1 MSPATDDHPHSVPVE
16 DLLRSLSS
24 DPERGLSQEQAQ
36 AALKRYGPNAFA
48 KIKPR
53 PWWSFL
59 LSQFK
64 SPMIGLL
71 ALAAVVS
78 LTMGEILD
86 AAAIFTVILL
96 NALIGFFTEFRAEKA
111 MEALRSMTSPN
122 ARVVR
127 NGSVAVVSAE
137 KVVPGDLLLLEAGD
151 IVPADARLLE
161 SRNIALDEASLT
173 GESMPVEK
181 NVDCLP
187 AETPLAER
195 LNCVFSGTAVVRGN
209 AKALV
214 FATGTDSELGRIS
227 MLLESVKKHSTPLEE
242 RLEQFSRFLIVLV
255 GVLAF
260 LVFALGV
267 FQGRGLF
274 KMFETGIALAVA
286 AVPEGLPFV
295 ATMTL
300 AIGVHRMAKQK
311 ALVRNLSSVE
321 TLGSTTVICTDKTGT
336 LTLNDMTVRL
346 VLPVCDEQ
354 GRTLLQTAVLCNNAK
369 LEQSGD
375 IGDPMEIALLRAAR
389 EKGMNLEEVKMRFP
403 RTGENPFDS
412 RTMTMETFHGVWK
425 ALKGAPEKVLSQ
437 TNHIWT
443 EEGIRPMGGQDRKHW
458 LERAE
463 EISGQGMR
471 SLAFAWGNEKEGLA
485 FVGLIGIIDPPR
497 PEVKDAV
504 SACHEAGIR
513 VVMVTGDH
521 LATARS
527 IAKEVG
533 ILCPLHPDSLE
544 GKELELLDEKSLSSK
559 IAAVSVIARVAPE
572 HKLKIVQAFQAAGET
587 VAMTGDGVNDAVA
600 LKQADV
606 GIAMGI
612 QGTEVSKESSDL
624 ILQDDRFS
632 TIVNAID
639 EGRRIFGNIRKS
651 VLFLLCCNLSEVFTV
666 LFAVLS
672 RLPAILLP
680 LQILWINLITDV
692 LPALS
697 LALDP
702 AEPGTMR
709 RPPMPRSERILTPR
723 HLRLILFYGTLM
735 SLGVLFVSL
744 AVLRTSPGSPEKA
757 VAMGFHAMV
766 LSQLFFVFNVRNHSL
781 FRKPGQI
788 FSNPMLILSVLVS
801 IGVQVFITH
810 IAIFQKVLSI
820 HPLQLPEWGL
830 ILAGALL
837 PTAVA
842 QIHKFALGR

>member
-1 MSPATDDHPHSVPVE
+1 MSPASEDHPHSVPVE
-16 DLLRSLSS
+16 ELLRRFSS
-24 DPERGLSQEQAQ
+24 DPQTGLTQEQAH
-36 AALKRYGPNAFA
+36 AALERYGPNAFA
-48 KIKPR
+48 KTKPR
-53 PWWSFL
+53 PWWSFF

-64 SPMIGLL
+64 SPMVGLL
-71 ALAAVVS
+71 SLAAAVS
-78 LTMGEILD
+78 LTMGEVLD
-86 AAAIFTVILL
+86 ASAILVVILL
-96 NALIGFFTEFRAEKA
+96 NAFIGFLTEFRAERA
-111 MEALRSMTSPN
+111 MEALRSLTSPN
-122 ARVVR
+122 ARVIR
-127 NGSVAVVSAE
+127 NGTVANISAE

-151 IVPADARLLE
+151 VVPADARLLE
-161 SRNIALDEASLT
+161 SRNLALDEAPLT

-181 NVDCLP
+181 KAGRLP
-187 AETPLAER
+187 VETPLAER
-195 LNCVFSGTAVVRGN
+195 LNCVFSGTAIVRGN

-214 FATGTDSELGRIS
+214 FATGPDSELGRIS
-227 MLLESVKKHSTPLEE
+227 RLLESVKKHSTPLEE

-255 GVLAF
+255 GALAF
-260 LVFALGV
+260 LVFTLGV
-267 FQGRGLF
+267 LQGRGLF

-346 VLPVCDEQ
+346 VLPVCEEQ
-354 GRTLLQTAVLCNNAK
+354 EITLLQAAVLCNNAVLK
-369 LEQSGD
+369 QGGD
-375 IGDPMEIALLRAAR
+375 IGDPMEIALLRTAR
-389 EKGMNLEEVKMRFP
+389 EKGMDLDEVNNRFP

-412 RTMTMETFHGVWK
+412 RTMTMETVHGAWK
-425 ALKGAPEKVLSQ
+425 ALKGAPERVLSEI
-437 TNHIWT
+437 NRIWT
-443 EEGIRPMGGQDRKHW
+443 AEGIRPLEESDRNRW

-463 EISGQGMR
+463 EISGEGMR
-471 SLAFAWGNEKEGLA
+471 SLAFAWGNEKDGLG

-497 PEVKDAV
+497 PEVKEAV

-533 ILCPLHPDSLE
+533 ILSPQYPESLE
-544 GKELELLDEKSLSSK
+544 GKELELLDDKSLPSK
-559 IAAVSVIARVAPE
+559 MAAVSVIARVVPE
-572 HKLKIVQAFQAAGET
+572 HKLKIVQAFQETGET

-612 QGTEVSKESSDL
+612 QGTEVSKESSDM

-632 TIVNAID
+632 TIVKAIH

-680 LQILWINLITDV
+680 LQILWINLVTDV

-709 RPPMPRSERILTPR
+709 RPPIPRAERILTPR
-723 HLRLILFYGTLM
+723 HLRLIFFYGTLM
-735 SLGVLFVSL
+735 SLGVLSVTL
-744 AVLRTSPGSPEKA
+744 TVLRICPGNPEKA

-766 LSQLFFVFNVRNHSL
+766 LSQLFFVFNVRNHSI

-801 IGVQVFITH
+801 IGVQVYITY
-810 IAIFQKVLSI
+810 IPLFQKVLSI
-820 HPLQLPEWGL
+820 HPLQLQEWGL
-830 ILAGALL
+830 ILAGAFL

-842 QIHKFALGR
+842 QIHKIALGR